1 MNLREKLADILT
13 PSELRTLYKSFDI
26 VGDIAILKI
35 PKTLENKSKLIAE
48 AVMQMNK
55 NVRTVLGQ
63 ASPVSG
69 EMRLRKLEWLGG
81 EKKTE
86 TIHKEY
92 GCLFKVDL
100 AKCYFS
106 PRLSYEHIRIAK
118 QVKPDE
124 VVINMFAGVGCFSIM
139 IAKHS
144 KAKKVYSIDINP
156 AAVYYMKANVE
167 LNKVENIVEPIEGD
181 AKKIIESKLRNVAD
195 RVLMPLPEKAYEY
208 LDYALMAL
216 KPKGGVIHYYDFEH
230 ARKSE
235 KPIEKVIE
243 KVSMKLSS
251 LNVDFKM
258 LFARIVRTVG
268 PRWYQVVLDI
278 LITRKPK
285 SLI

>member
-1 MNLREKLADILT
+1 MNLKDKLASMLA
-13 PSELRTLYKSFDI
+13 PSELKALHRSFDI

-35 PKTLENKSKLIAE
+35 PKNLENKSRLIAE

-55 NVRTVLGQ
+55 NVKTVLGQ
-63 ASPVSG
+63 VSPVSG

-81 EKKTE
+81 ERKTE

-106 PRLSYEHIRIAK
+106 PRLSYEHMRVAK
-118 QVKPDE
+118 QVKPGE
-124 VVINMFAGVGCFSIM
+124 IVINMFAGVGCFSIM
-139 IAKHS
+139 IAKYS

-156 AAVYYMKANVE
+156 AAVHYMRENVK
-167 LNKVENIVEPIEGD
+167 LNGVEAIVEPIEGD
-181 AKKIIESKLRNVAD
+181 AKEIIKSRLKGVAT

-216 KPKGGVIHYYDFEH
+216 ESRGGVIHYYDFEH

-235 KPIEKVIE
+235 DPVEKTIK
-243 KVSMKLSS
+243 KVSMKLSN
-251 LNVDFKM
+251 LNVGFRI
-258 LFARIVRTVG
+258 LSARVVRTVG
-268 PRWYQVVLDI
+268 PRWYQIVLDI
-278 LITRKPK
+278 LVARNQNH
-285 SLI
+285 